1 MPAAVILPGRRE
13 PVEYWL
19 AMSAPRAAEPEDAY
33 APVETPELWPLAGLA
48 FFALSLASKPLVR
61 LLPADLRPYPTGVL
75 LPVAVS
81 LAAALAGLVCSWIG
95 LRRGRRS
102 ALARVGLLV
111 NGAVLGLAALAVLAL
126 VWIVRR

>member
-1 MPAAVILPGRRE
+1 
-13 PVEYWL
+13 
-19 AMSAPRAAEPEDAY
+19 MSGPRATEPEDAY
-33 APVETPELWPLAGLA
+33 SPVEAPEIWPLAGLV

-61 LLPADLRPYPTGVL
+61 LLPAELRPYPAGVL

-81 LAAALAGLVCSWIG
+81 LAAALVGLACSWIG
-95 LRRGRRS
+95 LRRGRKS
-102 ALARVGLLV
+102 ALARVGMLV

>member
-1 MPAAVILPGRRE
+1 MRAPRRE
-13 PVEYWL
+13 D
-19 AMSAPRAAEPEDAY
+19 AEDAY
-33 APVETPELWPLAGLA
+33 SPVEAPEIWPLAGLL

-61 LLPADLRPYPTGVL
+61 LLPADLRPYPFGVL

-81 LAAALAGLVCSWIG
+81 LGAALLGLACSWIG
-95 LRRGRRS
+95 LRRGRAS